1 MSRTHHIICIL
12 LAVLMISLLTACG
25 QKADTQTT
33 PAEATT
39 AAGQAG
45 TQADDGPQNAEN
57 AETTAAPAAE
67 PAKLSG
73 KLNIIGLEDRDP
85 SVLRGVRITG
95 NRIGSEE
102 DINGKASSLDD
113 VRCIFELNEWVG
125 FCPDADAGAALQV
138 WAFRHRDDQE
148 FYNTCEFSDLT
159 PGFAGF
165 CELAMNEE
173 DPDSTWGEFYL
184 NPDDCEPGYYDL
196 VFTSDGK
203 AIATLLTRFYNSDEL
218 TGKTGAELEALMH
231 E

>member
-1 MSRTHHIICIL
+1 MIRKNRIICLL
-12 LAVLMISLLTACG
+12 LAVLMISSLAACG
-25 QKADTQTT
+25 QKEATQT

-45 TQADDGPQNAEN
+45 TQTDDGQQTEEN
-57 AETTAAPAAE
+57 AATTVASAAE

-73 KLNIIGLEDRDP
+73 KINLIELEDRDP

-95 NRIGSEE
+95 NRIGTEE

-125 FCPDADAGAALQV
+125 FCPDADAETALQV

-148 FYNTCEFSDLT
+148 FYNNCEFSDLT

-165 CELAMNEE
+165 CELAANEE
-173 DPDSTWGEFYL
+173 DPDWTWGELCL
-184 NPDDCEPGYYDL
+184 NPDDCEAGYYDL
-196 VFTSDGK
+196 VFTCDGK
-203 AIATLLTRFYNSDEL
+203 AIATLLTRFYNADEL